1 MERRGDILA
10 KILILGNSQ
19 VGKSSILNQFTD
31 GIFSETIGPTLGI
44 DYKINKV
51 TVDGTEIKLQI
62 WDTAGQERF
71 RSITENFYK
80 GAHGIVLV
88 FDLCDKES
96 FATIRN
102 WLKNIYEKAGSNVI
116 VCLVGNKLDLVKK
129 ANDDPNMI
137 IDREKFVNDE
147 TDVNELLKET
157 PIKYMKASAKENT
170 NIRDA
175 FLYLA
180 KEIKE
185 VNAEII
191 GAHSEGDKVTTKKGS
206 SEGGS
211 KGCCKSG

>member
-51 TVDGTEIKLQI
+51 TIDGVEIKLQI

-80 GAHGIVLV
+80 GAHGIILA
-88 FDLCDKES
+88 FDLTDKES
-96 FATIRN
+96 FSTIRN

-116 VCLVGNKLDLVKK
+116 VCLLGNKLDLVNK
-129 ANDDPNMI
+129 AEANQDFS
-137 IDREKFVNDE
+137 IDREKFV
-147 TDVNELLKET
+147 
-157 PIKYMKASAKENT
+157 
-170 NIRDA
+170 
-175 FLYLA
+175 
-180 KEIKE
+180 
-185 VNAEII
+185 
-191 GAHSEGDKVTTKKGS
+191 SE
-206 SEGGS
+206 E
-211 KGCCKSG
+211 